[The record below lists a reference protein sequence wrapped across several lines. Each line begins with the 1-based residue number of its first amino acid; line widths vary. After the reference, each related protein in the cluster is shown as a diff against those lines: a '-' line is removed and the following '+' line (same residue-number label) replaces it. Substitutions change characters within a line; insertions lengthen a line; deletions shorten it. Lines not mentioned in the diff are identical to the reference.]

1 MTKEYSMQ
9 YSTRI
14 IGEWIYGW
22 DRDSGVLTKRRKGSE
37 VSKVVSSVDHAA
49 LVDKEI
55 MKDFRS

>member
-1 MTKEYSMQ
+1 MQ

>member
-1 MTKEYSMQ
+1 MR

-14 IGEWIYGW
+14 IGEWIYEW
-22 DRDSGVLTKRRKGSE
+22 NRDTGVLTKRRKGSE
-37 VSKVVSSVDHAA
+37 VSKVVSSIQPY